1 MASFFGLD
9 LGSSQIKVCQAEPS
23 GQGFK
28 LQHLA
33 VESMVNETETE
44 AISKAIKAA
53 GIKLSSEVNLALPES
68 EVYTRIVNV
77 PKLSETELNSAIQ
90 FEAEQ
95 YVPVSLDEV
104 ELFHQILTT
113 GEALDSKTM
122 PVLLIAVPKEKLTK
136 VNSLLDGAE
145 LIPHNLETELFSLKR
160 VLSEPNR
167 YQLILLLSHKT
178 TDMMVVYKGEPILLH
193 SLPGGGLALTRSLVT
208 EMNLSEM
215 QAEQYKQTYG
225 LRHDLLEGKVA
236 AVLMPIMNELVTQI
250 NKAYAY
256 LGEQGHKKNP
266 EQIVLAGGGALLP
279 GLTSF
284 LVSKLNTEVVIADP
298 FKQFIKDET
307 FNKLVK
313 AEANPQWS
321 VAVGLAIKGFR

>member
-1 MASFFGLD
+1 MA
-9 LGSSQIKVCQAEPS
+9 QAEKS

-44 AISKAIKAA
+44 AISKVVKAA
-53 GIKLSSEVNLALPES
+53 GINLSSEVNLALPES
-68 EVYTRIVNV
+68 EVYTRIVDI

-95 YVPVSLDEV
+95 YIPVSLEEV

-113 GEALDSKTM
+113 AEALDSKTM
-122 PVLLIAVPKEKLTK
+122 KVLLIAVPKEKLTK
-136 VNSLLDGAE
+136 VNGLLDGAG

-160 VLSEPNR
+160 VLSEANR

-178 TDMMVVYKGEPILLH
+178 TDMMIVHKGEPILLH

-225 LRHDLLEGKVA
+225 LRPDLLEGKVA
-236 AVLMPIMNELVTQI
+236 AVLAPMMTELVNQI
-250 NKAYAY
+250 NKAYVY
-256 LGEQGHKKNP
+256 LNEQGYKKNP

-284 LVSKLNTEVVIADP
+284 LVSQLNTEVVIADP
-298 FKQFIKDET
+298 FRLFIKDET
-307 FNKLVK
+307 FNQLIKT
-313 AEANPQWS
+313 EANPQWS
-321 VAVGLAIKGFR
+321 VAVGLAIKGLE